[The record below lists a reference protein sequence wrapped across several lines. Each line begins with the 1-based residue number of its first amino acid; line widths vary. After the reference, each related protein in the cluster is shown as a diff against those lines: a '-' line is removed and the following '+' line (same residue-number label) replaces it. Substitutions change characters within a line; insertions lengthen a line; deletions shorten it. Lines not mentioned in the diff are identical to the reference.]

1 MTTGFEQESLA
12 PTGHDDGCFRRLL
25 ALADKNRGE
34 IHAYLSM
41 IGGSIGRLVIS
52 MAYFIAVANTL
63 TIAEFGLF
71 ATASACGIMLSRL
84 LAFGFVSPLYRVAT
98 VKRRLLGTYTAGF
111 LGGAVASLPVIA
123 LAGVL
128 TYWLIFNGELEFWIF
143 ARILIAEI
151 LCWRVME
158 IVVIVSYGVNRFG
171 AGSTLVVLAT
181 AMKALAAMALAF
193 SAYSSLSDW
202 SWLYLIANGLTAI
215 GAVIFYYPRVRLR
228 WSPRLYLRRWVD
240 AVSVAG
246 AEMLF
251 YIQSE
256 LDKVLVLSIG
266 GAEIAG
272 IYAII
277 MRLVDLTA
285 LPVRSFL
292 TILTQRVMRAPKLL
306 ESLKVKIGLELVVAF
321 VSTAGLLAMALVL
334 AFYPNVLGS
343 NVSQAVPFVILVAMV
358 PALRNLLEYHSEL
371 LYATGRTV
379 IRTFVLATLGVV
391 KASLLI
397 ILLLQGLDT
406 GTWVLLINVLFLALY
421 LQSAVLTYKALSRP
435 ARRAI

>member
-1 MTTGFEQESLA
+1 MTTGFEQEKLT
-12 PTGHDDGCFRRLL
+12 PMGHDGGRFRRLSML
-25 ALADKNRGE
+25 AADNRDA
-34 IHAYLSM
+34 INAYLSM
-41 IGGSIGRLVIS
+41 IGGSVGRLIIS

-63 TIAEFGLF
+63 SIAEFGLF

-98 VKRRLLGTYTAGF
+98 VKRRLLGAYTAGF
-111 LGGAVASLPVIA
+111 LGGAVVSLPVIA
-123 LAGVL
+123 LAAIA
-128 TYWLIFNGELEFWIF
+128 THWAIFSGEMDFWVF

-151 LCWRVME
+151 LCWRIME

-181 AMKALAAMALAF
+181 AMKALAAAALAL
-193 SAYSSLSDW
+193 SAYSTLSDW
-202 SWLYLIANGLTAI
+202 SWFYLLANGLAAI
-215 GAVIFYYPRVRLR
+215 GAVVFYYPRVKLR
-228 WSPRLYLRRWVD
+228 WTPRLYLRRWVD

-266 GAEIAG
+266 GPETAG

-292 TILTQRVMRAPKLL
+292 TILTQRLMRTPKLL
-306 ESLKVKIGLELVVAF
+306 DSLKVKIGLEAVVAF
-321 VSTAGLLAMALVL
+321 VSTAGILAMALVL

-379 IRTFVLATLGVV
+379 VRTFVLATLGIA
-391 KASLLI
+391 KAVMLSV
-397 ILLLQGLDT
+397 LLLQGFEAQF
-406 GTWVLLINVLFLALY
+406 WVLLINVLFLALY
-421 LQSAVLTYKALSRP
+421 LQSAVLTYRALSRP

>member
-1 MTTGFEQESLA
+1 MTTGVEQDKSTPL
-12 PTGHDDGCFRRLL
+12 GHDGGLFRRLSQF
-25 ALADKNRGE
+25 AVGNRDS
-34 IHAYLSM
+34 INAYLSM
-41 IGGSIGRLVIS
+41 IGGSVGRLVIS

-63 TIAEFGLF
+63 SIAEFGLF

-98 VKRRLLGTYTAGF
+98 VKRRLLGAYTAGF
-111 LGGAVASLPVIA
+111 LGGALVSLPVIA
-123 LAGVL
+123 LAAIATHWV
-128 TYWLIFNGELEFWIF
+128 IFTGELEFWVF

-151 LCWRVME
+151 LCWRIME

-181 AMKALAAMALAF
+181 AMKAIAALALAL
-193 SAYSSLSDW
+193 SAYSTLAEW
-202 SWLYLIANGLTAI
+202 SWFYLVANGSAAVC
-215 GAVIFYYPRVRLR
+215 AVIFYYPRVRLR
-228 WSPRLYLRRWVD
+228 WAPKLYLRRWVD

-251 YIQSE
+251 YVQSE

-266 GAEIAG
+266 GPETAG

-292 TILTQRVMRAPKLL
+292 TILTQRLMRSSKQLDNLKVRVGL
-306 ESLKVKIGLELVVAF
+306 ESVVAF
-321 VSTAGLLAMALVL
+321 VSTGGILAMALVL
-334 AFYPNVLGS
+334 TFYPNLLGN
-343 NVSQAVPFVILVAMV
+343 NVSQAVPFLILVAMV

-379 IRTFVLATLGVV
+379 VRTFVLATLGIA
-391 KASLLI
+391 KAAMLSVLLV
-397 ILLLQGLDT
+397 QGFETEL
-406 GTWVLLINVLFLALY
+406 WVLLINVLFLVLY
-421 LQSAVLTYKALSRP
+421 LQSALLTYRALGRP